1 MVEVIIGVVSVI
13 VVLVAGAFSALAT
26 HGYFAKKPE
35 DPEEL
40 IAPEPVEEPKEPVKE
55 EPPPMKTNREKLY
68 DAAYACLGIDMA
80 PTQDYLGCAEA
91 WSFVAKKAGVKGLPK
106 GGILGTAE
114 LAKWLATHF
123 TRVDVPEYGDTAIFP
138 TGAGNGTVRGHVF
151 IVGKHK
157 WMSNNS
163 QTFLWDDHWTGKE
176 ALAHY
181 HKKGGIKPQY
191 YRWP

>member
-1 MVEVIIGVVSVI
+1 MIDFILWAVG
-13 VVLVAGAFSALAT
+13 L
-26 HGYFAKKPE
+26 FASLFLGLQFFKKPE
-35 DPEEL
+35 PVAPIFE
-40 IAPEPVEEPKEPVKE
+40 PEPIKEPIEEPIKEDPK
-55 EPPPMKTNREKLY
+55 PIPMKTNREKLY
-68 DAAYACLGIDMA
+68 DTAYACLGLDMA

-106 GGILGTAE
+106 GGVLGTAE

-123 TRVDVPEYGDTAIFP
+123 VRVDVPEYGDTAIFP

-151 IVGKHK
+151 VVGKHK

-163 QTFLWDDHWTGKE
+163 RTFLWDDHWTGKE